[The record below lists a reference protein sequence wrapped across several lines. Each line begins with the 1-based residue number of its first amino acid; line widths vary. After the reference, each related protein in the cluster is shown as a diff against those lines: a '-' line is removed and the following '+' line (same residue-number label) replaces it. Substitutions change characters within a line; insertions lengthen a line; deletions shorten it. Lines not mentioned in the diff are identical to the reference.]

1 MAGVKLGS
9 SMATGLKPSRS
20 VARHVGTALGSELRR
35 NRWKT
40 HHKTPNVQQT
50 RVNQLLAHNLLEA
63 KRTGLLT
70 DLYFATSSAASEDEN
85 AGPLV
90 CY

>member
-40 HHKTPNVQQT
+40 HYKTPNVQQT

-70 DLYFATSSAASEDEN
+70 DLYYATFSAASEDEN
-85 AGPLV
+85 ASPLV